1 MIGAFVGFSSTSVL
15 IDFDKRRIKFSNNL
29 FGIIRIGKWIE
40 VKPEMKL
47 GIRESNVTWRAFSR
61 SNRSL
66 EVENNDFRLIL
77 MNNNEQ
83 EIMELKK
90 VDSLEK
96 AKTELAILCS
106 KLELKAI
113 EWIIVR
119 FSINSFH
126 RTETKLCNY
135 HESGS

>member
-1 MIGAFVGFSSTSVL
+1 ML
-15 IDFDKRRIKFSNNL
+15 IDFDKRRIKFPNNL

-96 AKTELAILCS
+96 AKTELAILYS

-113 EWIIVR
+113 E
-119 FSINSFH
+119 
-126 RTETKLCNY
+126 
-135 HESGS
+135 